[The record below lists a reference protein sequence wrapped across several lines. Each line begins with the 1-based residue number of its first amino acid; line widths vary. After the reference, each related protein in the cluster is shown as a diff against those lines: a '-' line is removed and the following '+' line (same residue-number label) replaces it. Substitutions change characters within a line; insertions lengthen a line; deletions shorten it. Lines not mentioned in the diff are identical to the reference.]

1 MIADKAHTE
10 MREAGIDKTSATDSG
25 VPGFR
30 ISLQDVSGGLYI
42 VFGLTGQV
50 DNPDCIL
57 LHIEG
62 VTFADFD
69 VA

>member
-10 MREAGIDKTSATDSG
+10 MRDAGIDKTLQPIAAFRDS
-25 VPGFR
+25 VYRCRMFP
-30 ISLQDVSGGLYI
+30 GLYI

-50 DNPDCIL
+50 DNPACIL
-57 LHIEG
+57 LHIED

>member
-10 MREAGIDKTSATDSG
+10 MRDASIDKTLQSIAAFRDS
-25 VPGFR
+25 VYR
-30 ISLQDVSGGLYI
+30 CRMLSGLYI
-42 VFGLTGQV
+42 FVGLTGQV
-50 DNPDCIL
+50 DNPACIL

-69 VA
+69 IA